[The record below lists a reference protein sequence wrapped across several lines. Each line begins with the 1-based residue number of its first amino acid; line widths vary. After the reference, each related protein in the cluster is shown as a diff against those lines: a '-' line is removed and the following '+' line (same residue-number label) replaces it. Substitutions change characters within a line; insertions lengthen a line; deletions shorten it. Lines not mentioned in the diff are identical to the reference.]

1 MTAKTDWLL
10 IFTFSPVQGFIS
22 GAKKTRDLYAGSY
35 FLSFLTRR
43 VLEELKNH
51 FGEKVEVIY
60 PQADKVGKNDPYWG
74 TIVGNYPNRF
84 VVKVKDTSE
93 GKVREIVQT
102 LKETFSKEFE
112 TLSDNLKKHLVW
124 ENLKKIYLCPENAVN
139 VENLREAIDQI
150 DLQVKG
156 YFQSFVAA
164 VPLKDEKEYGKVY
177 ERAERVLGGRKT
189 WRRYEGE
196 IDRSVYKTDNK
207 ACHFPDGCTS
217 CGEHL
222 HLAIDW
228 KTFKNHLKQLKKQQK
243 TAKDADKEITSVGEG
258 EKLCALCLVKRELY
272 KVRLEDYING
282 LSLDEELKNELKQTI
297 ERFPSTHDIALAKE
311 KFELFERL
319 KEVYTDKEKLKIYSQ
334 EGEPLEFFIWSLV
347 KVINIFKDEGALSY
361 GINRIYRK
369 KIEEL
374 LKPLIDFAEK
384 NVPKGIEVE
393 KYREDAKVAWQISAE
408 YLSTDFVER
417 LIKAL
422 EEVKKQEQTKKKK
435 ADKNLLKE
443 LGEKIKVL
451 TEWLITLK
459 NLYRGLKEAT
469 GEDFESKLNKTPYFA
484 MVYSD
489 GDNIGKILGG
499 DCEFLEEGQTFSEEF
514 HKEFSKKL
522 SEYAYETAKEVEEPT
537 DTKGVGFARVIYAGG
552 DDLFAFLHPSEV
564 IRTLKLTEENYKKHL
579 QGIIKKGKATTSAGL
594 VIGHAKVSLKYLHKK
609 TKEAEGEAKKNFGRN
624 AFVIKV
630 ISRSGEESSF
640 GAKYSYGEFKTLDLL
655 SKAVELYK
663 NDKISSKLPY
673 ALREIADRFV
683 PQEKE
688 NQKPKEKECE
698 PKDPCKE
705 KEEIADPLPFK
716 IALTLLRRE
725 LNKKIDASQED
736 KEKIENFKREVEKF
750 FQLQRNTHPNLTAKE
765 LLKNLAAMFYVARTL
780 AEREAFTLSEEK
792 NEAN

>member
-1 MTAKTDWLL
+1 MTTKTDWLL

-43 VLEELKNH
+43 VLEELKNQ

-60 PQADKVGKNDPYWG
+60 PQADKVGKDDPYWG

-84 VVKVKDTSE
+84 VVKVKNSTTE
-93 GKVREIVQT
+93 EVKEIVKT
-102 LKETFSKEFE
+102 LKETFKTQFTE
-112 TLSDNLKKHLVW
+112 LANNLKNILVW
-124 ENLKKIYLCPENAVN
+124 ENLKNLHRCPENTHN
-139 VENLREAIDQI
+139 VENLSAGMDQI
-150 DLQVKG
+150 DQQIGG

-164 VPLKDEKEYGKVY
+164 VPLKGEYGEVY
-177 ERAERVLGGRKT
+177 DIAERTLGGRKS

-196 IDRSVYKTDNK
+196 IDRNVYKTKDN
-207 ACHFPDGCTS
+207 ACYFPDGCTS

-228 KTFKNHLKQLKKQQK
+228 KTFKKHLKQLKKQQK
-243 TAKDADKEITSVGEG
+243 TSKDADKEITSVGEG

-272 KVRLEDYING
+272 KVRLGDYING
-282 LSLDEELKNELKQTI
+282 LSFDEELKNELKQAI

-319 KEVYTDKEKLKIYSQ
+319 KEIYTDEEKLKIYSQ
-334 EGEPLEFFIWSLV
+334 EGEPIEFFIWSLA

-374 LKPLIDFAEK
+374 LKPLIEFAEK
-384 NVPKGIEVE
+384 KPPEGIDVE
-393 KYREDAKVAWQISAE
+393 KYKEDAKVAWQISAE

-417 LIKAL
+417 LIKTL
-422 EEVKKQEQTKKKK
+422 EEIKKEEETKKENS
-435 ADKNLLKE
+435 DKNLLKE
-443 LGEKIKVL
+443 LEEKINALK
-451 TEWLITLK
+451 EWLITLK

-499 DCEFLEEGQTFSEEF
+499 DFEFLEEGKTFSEEF

-564 IRTLKLTEENYKKHL
+564 IRTLKLTSENYKKHL
-579 QGIIKKGKATTSAGL
+579 QGIIKKEKATTSAGL

-663 NDKISSKLPY
+663 NNKISSKLPY
-673 ALREIADRFV
+673 ALREIADRFIPDEV
-683 PQEKE
+683 E

-698 PKDPCKE
+698 PQNPCKE

-725 LNKKIDASQED
+725 LNRKIDASQED

-792 NEAN
+792 K

>member
-1 MTAKTDWLL
+1 MTTKTDWLL

-43 VLEELKNH
+43 VLEELKNQ

-60 PQADKVGKNDPYWG
+60 PQADKVGKDDPYWG
-74 TIVGNYPNRF
+74 TLVGNYPNRF
-84 VVKVKDTSE
+84 VVKVINATKGE
-93 GKVREIVQT
+93 LKKIIQT
-102 LKETFSKEFE
+102 LKKTFNKEFE
-112 TLSDNLKKHLVW
+112 TLSENLKKHLVW

-139 VENLREAIDQI
+139 VENLREAMDQI
-150 DLQVKG
+150 DQQVKG

-164 VPLKDEKEYGKVY
+164 VPLTEEYNEVY
-177 ERAERVLGGRKT
+177 DRAERTLGGRKT

-196 IDRSVYKTDNK
+196 IDRSVYKK
-207 ACHFPDGCTS
+207 EGEKEACYFPDGCTS

-228 KTFKNHLKQLKKQQK
+228 KTFKKHLKQLKKQQK
-243 TAKDADKEITSVGEG
+243 TSKDADKEITSVGEG

-272 KVRLEDYING
+272 KVRLGDYING
-282 LSLDEELKNELKQTI
+282 LSFDEELKNELKQAI

-319 KEVYTDKEKLKIYSQ
+319 KEIYTDEEKLKIYSQ
-334 EGEPLEFFIWSLV
+334 EGEPIEFFIWSLA

-384 NVPKGIEVE
+384 NVPKGVEVE

-422 EEVKKQEQTKKKK
+422 EEVKKQEQTKNKK

-443 LGEKIKVL
+443 LEEKINALK
-451 TEWLITLK
+451 EWLITLK

-469 GEDFESKLNKTPYFA
+469 GEDFESKLNKAPYFA

-499 DCEFLEEGQTFSEEF
+499 EEEFLKEGQTFDESF
-514 HKEFSKKL
+514 HKNFSEKL
-522 SEYAYETAKEVEEPT
+522 SEYAYETAKEVEEP
-537 DTKGVGFARVIYAGG
+537 KSGKEVGFARVIYAGG

-564 IRTLKLTEENYKKHL
+564 IRTLKLTSENYKKHL

-630 ISRSGEESSF
+630 ISRSGEETSF
-640 GAKYSYGEFKTLDLL
+640 GAKYSYGEFNTLDLL
-655 SKAVELYK
+655 SEAVELYK
-663 NDKISSKLPY
+663 KDKISSKLPY
-673 ALREIADRFV
+673 ALREIADRFI
-683 PQEKE
+683 PDEEE

-705 KEEIADPLPFK
+705 KKEIADPLPFK

-725 LNKKIDASQED
+725 LNRKIDASQED